1 MIGTV
6 ENAVLD
12 VLRDAGAGNSN
23 LLGYDYRTLESY
35 PDDFDQYL
43 AEQKGQ
49 LRMPAAW
56 CVFLAL
62 GPCDDVE
69 GGDLQG
75 EARFAL
81 VVAAQNLRNETAT
94 RHGGV
99 GTAEPGSYQ
108 LAIDAIRLL
117 SDNDLGL
124 PLVHRVAITGARLV
138 SRTAAMVKQGMSLMA
153 IELRCT
159 IPLDKF
165 MTGDIGDFARMH
177 VDWDI
182 PPHGNVAP
190 PLPAAEADAR
200 DDVEVP
206 Q

>member
-1 MIGTV
+1 
-6 ENAVLD
+6 
-12 VLRDAGAGNSN
+12 
-23 LLGYDYRTLESY
+23 
-35 PDDFDQYL
+35 
-43 AEQKGQ
+43 
-49 LRMPAAW
+49 
-56 CVFLAL
+56 
-62 GPCDDVE
+62 
-69 GGDLQG
+69 
-75 EARFAL
+75 
-81 VVAAQNLRNETAT
+81 VAAQNLRNETAT

-99 GTAEPGSYQ
+99 GSAEPNSYQ
-108 LAIDAIRLL
+108 LAIDTVRLL

-124 PLVHRVAITGARLV
+124 PLVHRAITGARLV

-190 PLPAAEADAR
+190 RCRRRGRRARRRRGATMSHLHLRPAPAR
-200 DDVEVP
+200 ACASPAGALLKDDGEHVP
-206 Q
+206 ATPYFRGSWPPAMLSWCPSRSRNATATTRAKA